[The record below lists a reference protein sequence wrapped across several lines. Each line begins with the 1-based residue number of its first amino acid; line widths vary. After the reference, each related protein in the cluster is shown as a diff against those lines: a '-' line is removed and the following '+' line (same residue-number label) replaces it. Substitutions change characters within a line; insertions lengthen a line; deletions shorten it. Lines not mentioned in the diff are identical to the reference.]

1 MRKEE
6 EKNFMSRCNK
16 LVNTDDTRVKYDE
29 STAVSILYYHSITAK
44 DTIRGDLKS
53 SVGTRG
59 MINKKTGKTE

>member
-6 EKNFMSRCNK
+6 EKNFMSRCNN
-16 LVNTDDTRVKYDE
+16 LVNTDDTWVKYDE

-53 SVGTRG
+53 SLGTRG